1 MGSNA
6 PTSPLPPTKVLQLRV
21 GRVIRNQFNIPNLN
35 SAIFKVALPQKPV
48 YLGPLG
54 LTGDAQGAPTHGGLE
69 KAFMH
74 YASAHY
80 THWKRELPESE
91 KLLRY
96 GGFGENL
103 LTSPDDGYNEH
114 TICVGDIFEI
124 GENGVKIQVTQPRQP
139 CLKLNHRFEVRDM
152 ALRAQN
158 NNMTGWHH
166 RVLVPGFIQPGDE
179 MRLAERINPEWCLS
193 RVQHY
198 MYVERENMEIMKELL
213 ELEGLGEETRDIFRL
228 RVQKGIYR
236 DENDRLIGK
245 ERHLLKW
252 SKYKLVGK
260 KKETESITS
269 FTFTAVETF
278 DNPVKAMPGAHI
290 RVKLGPKSGNLVRA
304 YSVVEG
310 DSKTFTLGIE
320 HDANSRGGSKFM
332 HEQLDLGDE
341 LVFSSMASDFPLRE
355 SGECDEHIFIAG
367 GVGITAFLASARLL
381 KEQRQKFKLYYAMN
395 REDDGAFKNI
405 IDMLGENVEL
415 CVSERGTRIDIAK
428 VLNKATDKTH
438 IYVCG
443 PDRLLNAVR
452 EAGKSIGF
460 PETNISSEAFA
471 VSMSGDPFTVEIE
484 SEGKELQVKEEES
497 LLDVLRSAGFDVASS
512 CEVGNCG
519 TCRIGVRKGRVEHRG
534 TGLLE
539 DEKKGMMLSC
549 VSRGV
554 GTLVLDF

>member
-1 MGSNA
+1 M
-6 PTSPLPPTKVLQLRV
+6 TSQ
-21 GRVIRNQFNIPNLN
+21 
-35 SAIFKVALPQKPV
+35 
-48 YLGPLG
+48 
-54 LTGDAQGAPTHGGLE
+54 
-69 KAFMH
+69 
-74 YASAHY
+74 
-80 THWKRELPESE
+80 
-91 KLLRY
+91 
-96 GGFGENL
+96 
-103 LTSPDDGYNEH
+103 
-114 TICVGDIFEI
+114 
-124 GENGVKIQVTQPRQP
+124 
-139 CLKLNHRFEVRDM
+139 
-152 ALRAQN
+152 
-158 NNMTGWHH
+158 
-166 RVLVPGFIQPGDE
+166 
-179 MRLAERINPEWCLS
+179 
-193 RVQHY
+193 
-198 MYVERENMEIMKELL
+198 
-213 ELEGLGEETRDIFRL
+213 RL

-269 FTFTAVETF
+269 FTFTAVETV
-278 DNPVKAMPGAHI
+278 DSPVKVMPGAHI

-310 DSKTFTLGIE
+310 DSKTFTLGIA

-332 HEQLDLGDE
+332 HKQLNLGDE

-355 SGECDEHIFIAG
+355 SGECEEHIFIAG

-381 KEQRQKFKLYYAMN
+381 KEQRQKFKLYYAMK
-395 REDDGAFKNI
+395 REDGGAFKNI
-405 IDMLGENVEL
+405 IDVLVGNVEL
-415 CVSERGTRIDIAK
+415 CVSEKGTRIDIARI
-428 VLNKATDKTH
+428 LSQATDKTH

-452 EAGKSIGF
+452 ETGKSIGF

-471 VSMSGDPFTVEIE
+471 VSTSGDPFTVEIE

-554 GTLVLDF
+554 GTLVLDL